1 MDIKEIKRKIKLLK
15 KFKLILHYDEI
26 RRFSMVEWEDL
37 GKWNSRIIVVEK
49 NEKIEGIDLRELMRA
64 DMVFVKEGYKIKIF
78 KSRYIII
85 NEEKK

>member
-1 MDIKEIKRKIKLLK
+1 
-15 KFKLILHYDEI
+15 
-26 RRFSMVEWEDL
+26 
-37 GKWNSRIIVVEK
+37 
-49 NEKIEGIDLRELMRA
+49 MRA